1 MKEHP
6 ILFSTPMVQAILN
19 GTKSQTRRVVKP
31 QPKVVL
37 AMYTDK
43 SLETNC
49 IFRKGDQRIHCPYG
63 QVGSKLWVRETWRVG
78 AWHEEKGIAV
88 DYKADNYCRKEWLAV
103 DNGELFERLWR
114 ESTDEASE
122 VYGFKSRYKWES
134 GQSPCRWRHSIFMP
148 RWASRITLEIT
159 DIRVQRLWEITDED
173 AKAEGI
179 GATEPLVFNDSY
191 KDSYAWL
198 WDKINKKHVWILNE
212 WVWVISFKRVQ

>member
-6 ILFSTPMVQAILN
+6 ILFSTPMVQAILE
-19 GTKSQTRRVVKP
+19 GRKTQTRRVIKAKGLSLNPLSHDYATSGKYVNGSAIFIGDRGISNPVK
-31 QPKVVL
+31 
-37 AMYTDK
+37 
-43 SLETNC
+43 
-49 IFRKGDQRIHCPYG
+49 CPYG
-63 QVGSKLWVRETWRVG
+63 QVGDKLWVRETW
-78 AWHEEKGIAV
+78 HPFKNSDTYKKSKDKCLYKV
-88 DYKADNYCRKEWLAV
+88 DGQLT
-103 DNGELFERLWR
+103 LL
-114 ESTDEASE
+114 
-122 VYGFKSRYKWES
+122 KWK
-134 GQSPCRWRHSIFMP
+134 PSIFMP

-212 WVWVISFKRVQ
+212 FVWVISFKRV